1 MLTKEQE
8 KWLNHLSD
16 TDKIKIIPYDKRAPE
31 IFKKLKQ
38 KLDELFLGQ
47 VSLEHRG
54 ATALKISGQDEIDT
68 YIPVKV
74 EDFDKYIPQL
84 SKLFGEPRSVYPDRL
99 RFVAEI
105 DKKHIDIFLIDKK
118 AESWT
123 NGIKFENYLK
133 NNPESLEEYR
143 KLKED
148 GNGVSVREYY
158 TRKGN
163 FIDEVLAKLSLH
175 FC

>member
-1 MLTKEQE
+1 MLSKDEI

-16 TDKIKIIPYDKRAPE
+16 TDKITVKPYDKRAPK

-38 KLDELFLGQ
+38 KVDALFLDS

-68 YIPVKV
+68 YIPVDVK
-74 EDFDKYIPQL
+74 EFDKYIPKL
-84 SKLFGEPRSVYPDRL
+84 TKLFEEPRSVYPDRL
-99 RFVAEI
+99 RFVTEI
-105 DKKHIDIFLIDKK
+105 DKKHIDVFLIDKK
-118 AESWT
+118 AKSWT
-123 NGIKFENYLK
+123 NGVKFEEYLK
-133 NNPESLEEYR
+133 THPESLEEYR

-158 TRKGN
+158 TRKGK
-163 FIDEVLAKLSLH
+163 FINEILAKV
-175 FC
+175 